1 MLFVYNLLVEIT
13 IILLRILS
21 PISIKINFFISEH
34 NKSLEKIKE
43 FNIKEDKKRL
53 WFHCASLGEFEQSKP
68 LIQKIKSKYPKS
80 KIIISFFS
88 PSGYQIG
95 KNYKFA
101 DFVCYLPFDSKKNVN
116 SFLNIIKPSLIFLI
130 KYEFWPNYINLITE
144 KKTPVFSVCTRV
156 YKNQYIFKPY
166 GNWLLNLIKK
176 INHFFVQDESSKKL
190 LTKNGFKNLSLIG
203 DTRMDRVIKTMES
216 KTVFPKIEKFIDSK
230 KCFIAGSTWKED
242 YEVIL
247 SKINKLNK
255 IKIIIAPHKV
265 DSKSITMLTSKLKKS
280 YALYSSLEKEKE
292 FKKDILI
299 INSIGILSKIYQYG
313 TLCYIGGGMGNN
325 GLHNILEPA
334 IYGLPIII
342 GKNYSKFSEAKDL
355 ISIGGVKS
363 IKNNKEFE
371 RIFEKII
378 TDNQLSSKIGEI
390 NKTYILKN
398 KGATDKIFIKIKE
411 FL

>member
-1 MLFVYNLLVEIT
+1 MLFIYNLLVEIT
-13 IILLRILS
+13 IVLLRILS
-21 PISIKINFFISEH
+21 LISIKVKFFVDEH
-34 NKSLEKIKE
+34 NKSLKKLIE
-43 FNIKEDKKRL
+43 FNIKADDKRL

-80 KIIISFFS
+80 KILISFFS

-116 SFLNIIKPSLIFLI
+116 YFLNIIKPSIVFLI
-130 KYEFWPNYINLITE
+130 KYEFWPNYINLISE
-144 KKTPVFSVCTRV
+144 KKIPIFSICTRF
-156 YKNQYIFKPY
+156 YKDQYIFKPY
-166 GNWLLNLIKK
+166 GNWLLK
-176 INHFFVQDESSKKL
+176 IIRKIDHFFVQDMFSKTL
-190 LTKNGFKNLSLIG
+190 LQKNGFENISLIG
-203 DTRMDRVIKTMES
+203 DTRIDRVIKTMES
-216 KTVFPKIEKFIDSK
+216 NTHFPKIEKFIDSN

-242 YEVIL
+242 YEIIL
-247 SKINKLNK
+247 SKINKLKN
-255 IKIIIAPHKV
+255 IKIIIAPHKI
-265 DSKSITMLTSKLKKS
+265 DPKSINLITSKLKKS
-280 YALYSSLEKEKE
+280 YALYSSLKKDTE

-299 INSIGILSKIYQYG
+299 INSIGILSKIYQYAN
-313 TLCYIGGGMGNN
+313 LSYIGGGMGKD

-334 IYGLPIII
+334 IYGSPIII

-355 ISIGGVKS
+355 ISIGGIKS

>member
-166 GNWLLNLIKK
+166 GYWL
-176 INHFFVQDESSKKL
+176 
-190 LTKNGFKNLSLIG
+190 
-203 DTRMDRVIKTMES
+203 
-216 KTVFPKIEKFIDSK
+216 
-230 KCFIAGSTWKED
+230 WKR
-242 YEVIL
+242 
-247 SKINKLNK
+247 KR
-255 IKIIIAPHKV
+255 
-265 DSKSITMLTSKLKKS
+265 
-280 YALYSSLEKEKE
+280 
-292 FKKDILI
+292 
-299 INSIGILSKIYQYG
+299 
-313 TLCYIGGGMGNN
+313 LCLDQGRFG
-325 GLHNILEPA
+325 
-334 IYGLPIII
+334 
-342 GKNYSKFSEAKDL
+342 
-355 ISIGGVKS
+355 
-363 IKNNKEFE
+363 
-371 RIFEKII
+371 
-378 TDNQLSSKIGEI
+378 
-390 NKTYILKN
+390 
-398 KGATDKIFIKIKE
+398 
-411 FL
+411 